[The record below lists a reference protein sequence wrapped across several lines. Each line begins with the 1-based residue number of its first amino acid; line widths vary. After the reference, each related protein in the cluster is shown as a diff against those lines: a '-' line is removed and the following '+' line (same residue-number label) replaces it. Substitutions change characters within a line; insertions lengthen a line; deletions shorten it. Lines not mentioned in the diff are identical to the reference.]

1 MSHQILPECYADT
14 LLVEMLGFERPNHQL
29 SIGSALNALEKKFK
43 NRPAVA
49 VIDNDKVKPKSFDQ
63 FQLADEQHGIQVW
76 TKPETRHAVL
86 VVCPAFEDWVFEN
99 AAQVEVSPEKYGFR
113 SRKYFRE
120 TCKRQNV
127 ADNQQ
132 VKQFLNTLKQKNA
145 PGLGWLR
152 DLIQAFLHPKS

>member
-29 SIGSALNALEKKFK
+29 SIGAALGALEKSFK

-49 VIDNDKVKPKSFDQ
+49 VIDNDKQKPPALGK
-63 FQLADEQHGIQVW
+63 FQLTDEQHGIQVW

-99 AAQVEVSPEKYGFR
+99 AAQVGVSPEKYGFR

-120 TCKRQNV
+120 TCKRQDV
-127 ADNQQ
+127 ADNQN

-145 PGLGWLR
+145 PGFDWLRRAIQGWLN
-152 DLIQAFLHPKS
+152 P

>member
-14 LLVEMLGFERPNHQL
+14 LLVEMLGFERPNHKL
-29 SIGSALNALEKKFK
+29 GIGSALSTLDQKFK
-43 NRPAVA
+43 NRAAVA

-63 FQLADEQHGIQVW
+63 FQLTDEQHGIQIW

-99 AAQVEVSPEKYGFR
+99 AEQVGVVPEKYGFR
-113 SRKYFRE
+113 SRKFFRE
-120 TCKRQNV
+120 TCKRQDV
-127 ADNQQ
+127 AGNPN
-132 VKQFLNTLKQKNA
+132 VKQFLNTLKQKNS

-152 DLIQAFLHPKS
+152 DSTQAFLHPKN